1 MAPAARRRAGRQGAV
16 GVFTLPRRY
25 PEPLTHVNRVEPP
38 SLRSTGGIAAA
49 IRDGAD
55 RASVELIRDLAPVDR
70 NQGLPGGLPYDA
82 VAVRCGNSKGLEMSI
97 REICNRSVVCATSDT
112 SAVDAARL
120 MRQHHI
126 GNVVVVD
133 RQDGDRKPLGVV
145 TDRDIVVE
153 VVAAGLDPAL
163 LKLGD
168 MLVGRLVTAE
178 ESTSYAET
186 IRLLALHGVRRLP
199 VVNAAG
205 VLVGIVSV
213 DDLLPQLASPLA
225 ALADLAGRSRR
236 YEMQPRK

>member
-1 MAPAARRRAGRQGAV
+1 
-16 GVFTLPRRY
+16 
-25 PEPLTHVNRVEPP
+25 
-38 SLRSTGGIAAA
+38 
-49 IRDGAD
+49 
-55 RASVELIRDLAPVDR
+55 
-70 NQGLPGGLPYDA
+70 
-82 VAVRCGNSKGLEMSI
+82 MSI

-112 SAVDAARL
+112 SAVEAAQL

-133 RQDGDRKPLGVV
+133 RIDGDRRPLGVV

-153 VVAAGLDPAL
+153 VVAAGLDPNV
-163 LKLGD
+163 LKLRD

-178 ESTSYAET
+178 DTMSYAET
-186 IRLLALHGVRRLP
+186 IRIMALHGVRRLP

-205 VLVGIVSV
+205 ILEGIVSV

-236 YEMQPRK
+236 YEMQTRK

>member
-1 MAPAARRRAGRQGAV
+1 
-16 GVFTLPRRY
+16 
-25 PEPLTHVNRVEPP
+25 
-38 SLRSTGGIAAA
+38 
-49 IRDGAD
+49 
-55 RASVELIRDLAPVDR
+55 
-70 NQGLPGGLPYDA
+70 
-82 VAVRCGNSKGLEMSI
+82 MSI
-97 REICNRSVVCATSDT
+97 REICNRSVVCATRDM
-112 SAVDAARL
+112 SAIEVARL

-133 RQDGDRKPLGVV
+133 RIDGDRTPLGVV
-145 TDRDIVVE
+145 TDRDLVVE
-153 VVAAGLDPAL
+153 VMAAGIDPAL

-186 IRLLALHGVRRLP
+186 IRIMALHGVRRLP

-213 DDLLPQLASPLA
+213 DDLLPQFASPLA

-236 YEMQPRK
+236 YEMQTRK

>member
-1 MAPAARRRAGRQGAV
+1 
-16 GVFTLPRRY
+16 
-25 PEPLTHVNRVEPP
+25 
-38 SLRSTGGIAAA
+38 
-49 IRDGAD
+49 
-55 RASVELIRDLAPVDR
+55 
-70 NQGLPGGLPYDA
+70 
-82 VAVRCGNSKGLEMSI
+82 MSI
-97 REICNRSVVCATSDT
+97 REICNRSVVCATADT

-145 TDRDIVVE
+145 TDRDLVVE
-153 VVAAGLDPAL
+153 VMAAGLDPAGL
-163 LKLGD
+163 RLGD

-186 IRLLALHGVRRLP
+186 IRLMALHGVRRLP
-199 VVNAAG
+199 VVNATG

-236 YEMQPRK
+236 YEMQTRK